1 MAISANW
8 YGNALTGQYSATAAR
23 RVDWVG
29 GTIKVA
35 LCTVAYVPNQDTD
48 VFFAAVTNELPTAG
62 GYTAG
67 GLALAGKSVSYDAA
81 SNDTRLIAA
90 ASVWAAAT
98 FTARIAVVY
107 DATTGVAATE
117 PLLGFVN
124 FGADETVAAGTFT
137 ITWDATNGVLKV
149 TPA

>member
-1 MAISANW
+1 MAITAKW
-8 YGNALTGQYSATAAR
+8 YGQAFTGAFSATAAR

-29 GTIKVA
+29 NTIKVA
-35 LCTVAYVPNQDTD
+35 LCTSTYVPNQDTD

-67 GLALAGKSVSYDAA
+67 GAALTGKSVSYDAP

-90 ASVWAAAT
+90 ASSWSAAT
-98 FTARIAVVY
+98 FTCRIAVVY

-117 PLLGFVN
+117 PLLGWVD
-124 FGADETVAAGTFT
+124 FGADETVASGTFT
-137 ITWDATNGVLKV
+137 ITWDATNGVMKT